1 MQRMRD
7 ASIEL
12 AKGKYLFL
20 LHHSFATGAFSQ
32 LSFDQSMGLRMAPD
46 LSIHS
51 ENIKLDLIRPSQLQ
65 FYTNTFYSW
74 MHFVEYCYCHFYSLV
89 VMAMG
94 SISNA
99 ILHILLAKAF
109 DDFSE
114 NVNLWM
120 WISVHFKCAPSPHRI
135 AMAPFYTVHPF
146 FPFYTE
152 HLRKTYYQ
160 YPNFAQPCH
169 LKMDCVYFFEMTD
182 KIVVYNCQ
190 ICILLKQKLR

>member
-99 ILHILLAKAF
+99 FCTFYSPKLLMTFQKMWTYECGLACISNAHRHLIAL
-109 DDFSE
+109 
-114 NVNLWM
+114 LWLLF
-120 WISVHFKCAPSPHRI
+120 IQFN
-135 AMAPFYTVHPF
+135 PF
-146 FPFYTE
+146 FLFIRSTFKKHITNTRISPS
-152 HLRKTYYQ
+152 LVIWKWIV
-160 YPNFAQPCH
+160 CIS
-169 LKMDCVYFFEMTD
+169 LKWLT
-182 KIVVYNCQ
+182 
-190 ICILLKQKLR
+190 KL